1 MSSNPADPEPRPDS
15 PNEGR
20 RRLITWLW
28 RLPVLVVIGG
38 AGYAAYE
45 AVRIFNKGKPSET
58 PEFISEPPQQVAP
71 LNAFQNPW
79 DQTDFVYEGVPA
91 VAMRVPEPVAGGL
104 SVEGGHYAAFSRICT
119 HQGCVV
125 ALNRNTEA
133 IAVAYNYRTDA
144 PALVC
149 NCHFSVF
156 DVTKAGEAV
165 SGPAVE
171 PLPRIQLRAQD
182 GLLYAVGVE
191 TQT

>member
-1 MSSNPADPEPRPDS
+1 MSSNPADPEPRPDV
-15 PNEGR
+15 PDKER
-20 RRLITWLW
+20 RRLVTWLW
-28 RLPVLVVIGG
+28 RLPVLAVIGG
-38 AGYAAYE
+38 VGYAAFE
-45 AVRIFNKGKPSET
+45 AVRIFNKGKPST
-58 PEFISEPPQQVAP
+58 MPEFTPEPPQEIAP
-71 LNAFQNPW
+71 LSVFQELWN
-79 DQTDFVYEGVPA
+79 QTDFVYEGVPA

-104 SVEGGHYAAFSRICT
+104 FVNGDHYAAFSRICT
-119 HQGCVV
+119 HQGCIV

-165 SGPAVE
+165 SGPAVQ
-171 PLPRIQLRAQD
+171 PLPRIQLSARD

-191 TQT
+191 MQS